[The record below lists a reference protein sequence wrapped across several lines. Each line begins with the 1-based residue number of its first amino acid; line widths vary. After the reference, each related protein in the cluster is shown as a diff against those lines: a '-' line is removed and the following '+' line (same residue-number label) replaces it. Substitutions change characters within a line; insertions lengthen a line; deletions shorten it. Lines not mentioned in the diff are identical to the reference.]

1 MDKNIKLYLVNILDS
16 IKAIDTYIK
25 NLSLK
30 QYAQDFKTQDAVNMR
45 LQIIGESVSKL
56 PQKIHNQTKDV
67 PWIKIRGLRNL
78 ISHDYYALRPTII
91 WEIINSDLTV
101 LRAVVETLL
110 EHTSKKLR

>member
-1 MDKNIKLYLVNILDS
+1 M
-16 IKAIDTYIK
+16 
-25 NLSLK
+25 
-30 QYAQDFKTQDAVNMR
+30 
-45 LQIIGESVSKL
+45 SKD
-56 PQKIHNQTKDV
+56 I

-78 ISHDYYALRPTII
+78 ISHDYYALRPAII